1 MPRNVGNRDR
11 LVRTL
16 AVLPLAACS
25 VMAPFSLPLRLLAFG
40 LPALYML
47 FTVLSGTCLGYRL
60 MGKSTCPAS
69 KALS

>member
-1 MPRNVGNRDR
+1 MRA
-11 LVRTL
+11 L
-16 AVLPLAACS
+16 AVLPLAACG
-25 VMAPFSLPLRLLAFG
+25 VMAPFSLPLRLPAFG

-69 KALS
+69 KDPPME